1 WFNERTGQKRQP
13 LEVYN
18 MIFNRKPEGPPL
30 IRPKP
35 KLPSKPSSGS
45 RFPAHWGS
53 PPLLQTKDLRTLPG
67 GYGRGSSTL
76 AGWILKNMAKDRKNP
91 KTSN

>member
-1 WFNERTGQKRQP
+1 
-13 LEVYN
+13 YN
-18 MIFNRKPEGPPL
+18 MIFNRKPEGTPL

-35 KLPSKPSSGS
+35 KLPSKPSSGN

-76 AGWILKNMAKDRKNP
+76 AGWILKNMAKDQKNP
-91 KTSN
+91 KPSN